1 MKNKLKYIKILK
13 NICDYYGI
21 DEEKFVE
28 LLKDR
33 DNKYILLLVLKNNRC
48 LETDKVKEI
57 FNLKTSRSI
66 NNNLKLAEEKLL
78 INKYFREK
86 YFELENNIEKNDV
99 TNL

>member
-48 LETDKVKEI
+48 LETDKIKEI